1 MVIRPKIYIERN
13 KSYVKTLK
21 IAANPQRNKI
31 SKKIHD
37 LFGYIPLFYKSV
49 KLI

>member
-31 SKKIHD
+31 SKKYMIYLVIYHYFIKV
-37 LFGYIPLFYKSV
+37 LN
-49 KLI
+49 